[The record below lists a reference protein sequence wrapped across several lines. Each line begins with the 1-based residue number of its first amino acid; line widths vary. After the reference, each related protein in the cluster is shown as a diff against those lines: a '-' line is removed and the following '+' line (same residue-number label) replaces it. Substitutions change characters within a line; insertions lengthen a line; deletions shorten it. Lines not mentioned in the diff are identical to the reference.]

1 MCKEFRCY
9 SMANMNPWKILAQ
22 RSGTDKFEIREKTMA
37 IAQVENS
44 KYKPS
49 AVAE

>member
-1 MCKEFRCY
+1 
-9 SMANMNPWKILAQ
+9 
-22 RSGTDKFEIREKTMA
+22 MA

-49 AVAE
+49 AVAEWKKKDRFQ